1 MEFRLLIGG
10 QWTAAASGRTR
21 DLINPATEEVIDRIP
36 EGDGD
41 DARDAIKAAV
51 EAFPEWSRHSVYARG
66 AILERAAEHI
76 AARLDF
82 YARVTTQESGKPL
95 AQSRAEWSGAPLYLR
110 WAAAAAC
117 QLYGRIIPARLPGR
131 RIDVTYQPVGVVG
144 VITAWNFPVYN
155 QVRAISSALAAGCT
169 VVSKPSEYTPRS
181 ALLLAHALV
190 EAGLP
195 PGVLNLISGE
205 AQPIGYELLND
216 ARVRKIHFTGS
227 TRVGKLLIEGSA
239 LTVTR
244 LSLELGGNAPV
255 IVFPDAGDI
264 AAIARSAV
272 ASKVRNAG
280 QVCIAPQRFYV
291 HEAIAENFV
300 REASQAALEQVVGD
314 GMDSATTV
322 GPLINATQRDRVERI
337 VDETLAAGAR
347 VNAGGTRLQARGY
360 FYAPTIVSNVA
371 PGTALHEEE
380 VFGPVMPVTI
390 FDNAESVIT
399 LANRSESGLSA
410 YLFTRDLKTA
420 MEVSEQL
427 EYGIVGIND
436 WQPVAPE
443 APFGGIKQS
452 GMGRESGQE
461 GVLEY
466 LEAKTRYFGALE

>member
-21 DLINPATEEVIDRIP
+21 GLINPATEEVIDRIP

-51 EAFPEWSRHSVYARG
+51 EAFPDWSRHSAYARG

-76 AARLDF
+76 AARVDF

-117 QLYGRIIPARLPGR
+117 QLYGRIIPARLPSR

-155 QVRAISSALAAGCT
+155 QVRAISAALAAGCT

-181 ALLLAHALV
+181 ALLLANALV

-195 PGVLNLISGE
+195 PGVLNVISGE
-205 AQPIGYELLND
+205 AQPIGQELLDD

-239 LTVTR
+239 QTVTR

-291 HEAIAENFV
+291 HEAIAEEFV
-300 REASQAALEQVVGD
+300 REASLAVLEQVVGD

-337 VDETLAAGAR
+337 VDESLAAGAR
-347 VNAGGTRLQARGY
+347 VDAGGRRLQGRGY

-380 VFGPVMPVTI
+380 VFGPVMPVTT
-390 FDNAESVIT
+390 FDDAESVIA

-420 MEVSEQL
+420 LEVSERL

-443 APFGGIKQS
+443 APFGGVKQS

-466 LEAKTRYFGALE
+466 VEAKTRFFGVIE